1 MFLYS
6 NANSVVGK
14 MSELRKKVEG
24 FDIVGITE
32 TWAGVN
38 VNDAQLA
45 IDGFNMFR
53 MDRQGGKGGGL
64 ALYVNERLEAN
75 LKEALINS
83 GFKESIWCSVRLED
97 SRLLVGLC
105 NRCPSSDSANDDAL
119 LRLLDIFGMVT
130 HMS

>member
-1 MFLYS
+1 
-6 NANSVVGK
+6 
-14 MSELRKKVEG
+14 
-24 FDIVGITE
+24 
-32 TWAGVN
+32 
-38 VNDAQLA
+38 LA

-105 NRCPSSDSANDDAL
+105 HRCPSSDSANDDAL
-119 LRLLDIFGMVT
+119 LRLLDQAVSLAGNSHVLIMGDFNYPEIDLQLETV
-130 HMS
+130 